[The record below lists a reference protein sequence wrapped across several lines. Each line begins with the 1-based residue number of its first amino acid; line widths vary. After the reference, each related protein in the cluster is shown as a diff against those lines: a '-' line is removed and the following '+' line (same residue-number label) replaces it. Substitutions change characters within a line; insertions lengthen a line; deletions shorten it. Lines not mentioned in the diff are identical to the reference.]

1 MGSHLTPEQ
10 QKYLATEIL
19 FQDEQAIEEG
29 KYRLVFCEYTAE
41 QLAELH
47 KYDHARYQ
55 IRAEGRNLAAWTP
68 CPSCGRQVLRKQLL
82 KKGCYLCGWKETRGE
97 DEWGQIRSSSQ
108 AEWKGPYRTRCP
120 ECGARVIREE
130 LAEKGCYVCN
140 WEGTTEDIEWGEIEY
155 PSLAEESAYKI
166 RCPDCGAWVVRE
178 QLVEKGCYRCGW
190 KP

>member
-29 KYRLVFCEYTAE
+29 KHRLVFCEYTAE

-68 CPSCGRQVLRKQLL
+68 GPSCGRQVLRKQLL
-82 KKGCYLCGWKETRGE
+82 KKGRYLCGWKETRGE

-108 AEWKGPYRTRCP
+108 AEWKGPSGVRLHREPQTASETGRSAARENLHDPSVLLGKVQGKRTNHAVD
-120 ECGARVIREE
+120 GASDPGGHTRFRRQT
-130 LAEKGCYVCN
+130 GCH
-140 WEGTTEDIEWGEIEY
+140 
-155 PSLAEESAYKI
+155 
-166 RCPDCGAWVVRE
+166 
-178 QLVEKGCYRCGW
+178 
-190 KP
+190 